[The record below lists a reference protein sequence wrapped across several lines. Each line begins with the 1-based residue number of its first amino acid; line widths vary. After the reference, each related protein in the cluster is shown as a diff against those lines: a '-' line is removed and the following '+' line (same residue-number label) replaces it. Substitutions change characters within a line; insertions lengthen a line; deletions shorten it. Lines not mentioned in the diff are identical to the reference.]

1 MNNYFMA
8 PNSTIQKA
16 FSHQEPPDYEA
27 PTPVSMTQQRGA
39 HSVRGR
45 PSRLLLAAA

>member
-27 PTPVSMTQQRGA
+27 PTPVSMTQQRAWGGA
-39 HSVRGR
+39 CAPRGR
-45 PSRLLLAAA
+45 RSDAI